1 MDELLE
7 DVKLSL
13 GINWSDPNTDKRI
26 NTYIEDGIAELQEVA
41 GDKLDFSKPGFE
53 RRLLFDYC
61 RYANSDALEMFKVNL
76 LSDLLEL
83 NIKYNVKAV
92 GN

>member
-1 MDELLE
+1 MNELLE

-26 NTYIEDGIAELQEVA
+26 NSYIENGVVELEEIA
-41 GDKLDFSKPGFE
+41 GSKLDFSKASFE

-61 RYANSDALEMFKVNL
+61 RYANSNATEMFKVNFQ
-76 LSDLLEL
+76 SDLLEL
-83 NIKYNVKAV
+83 NLKYCVKAGV
-92 GN
+92 

>member
-1 MDELLE
+1 MNELLE

-26 NTYIEDGIAELQEVA
+26 NSYIENGVVELEEIA
-41 GDKLDFSKPGFE
+41 GSKLDFSKTSFE

-61 RYANSDALEMFKVNL
+61 RYANSNATEMFKVNFQ
-76 LSDLLEL
+76 SDLLEL
-83 NIKYNVKAV
+83 NLKYCVKAGV
-92 GN
+92 